1 MHIVIT
7 ILAFVFSFALATLFH
22 EGGHMLA
29 ARASHTQTEEF
40 GLGFGRTIWS
50 RKRGG
55 TVYKINALPIL
66 AYVKIKGMDSDFDA
80 PDGFYTKGWWARF
93 FTMIGGMLG
102 NLVLAFLIFTIVF
115 STMGDPRASTLI
127 GTVTPSSRA
136 EAAGLKAGD
145 NILSING
152 VSMKD
157 FDQISSTIRAH
168 ENQDVS
174 ILVAR
179 KGIQLDIH
187 VTPAFDSKLKYV
199 AIGYSPDYVR
209 YNVFVSAWRA
219 FTFTG
224 EYVWTY
230 IKALP
235 MLFTKRGVQSL
246 TGPIGIARMTGEAA
260 MGGFMSLLW
269 LTGIISVAIG
279 LTQLLP
285 IPALD
290 GGWVLFLLV
299 EAVIRRRISP
309 ERQGTIQGIGLV
321 VLLCIMA
328 LVSIKDVAGFFIR

>member
-1 MHIVIT
+1 MQIFVT
-7 ILAFVFSFALATLFH
+7 ILAFAFSFTLATLFH

-40 GLGFGRTIWS
+40 GLGFGRTVWS
-50 RKRGG
+50 RTWRG
-55 TVYKINALPIL
+55 TVFKINALPIL
-66 AYVKIKGMDSDFDA
+66 AYVKIKGMESNYDA
-80 PDGFYTKGWWARF
+80 PDGFYTKGWWARL

-102 NLVLAFLIFTIVF
+102 NLVLAFLIFSVVF
-115 STMGDPRASTLI
+115 STLGDPRASTLV
-127 GTVTPSSRA
+127 GTVTPASPA
-136 EAAGLKAGD
+136 DVAGLRAGD
-145 NILSING
+145 NILLIDG

-157 FDQISSTIRAH
+157 FDQISAFVRAH
-168 ENQDVS
+168 EDQQIDIRVARNGSQQDVF
-174 ILVAR
+174 
-179 KGIQLDIH
+179 
-187 VTPAFDSKLKYV
+187 VTPVMDATLGYV
-199 AIGYSPDYVR
+199 AIGYGPGYVR
-209 YNVFVSAWRA
+209 YNPLKSIWKA

-224 EYVWTY
+224 EYIATY

-235 MLFTKRGVQSL
+235 LLFTKRGVQSL

-290 GGWVLFLLV
+290 GGWVLFLLA

-309 ERQGTIQGIGLV
+309 ERQGTIQSVGLF
-321 VLLCIMA
+321 VLLGIM
-328 LVSIKDVAGFFIR
+328 LLISVKDVAGIFTR

>member
-1 MHIVIT
+1 MQILIT
-7 ILAFVFSFALATLFH
+7 ILAFIFSFTLATLFH

-29 ARASHTQTEEF
+29 AKASHIQTEEF
-40 GLGFGRTIWS
+40 GLGFGRTVWS
-50 RKRGG
+50 RKRGN

-66 AYVKIKGMDSDFDA
+66 AYVKIKGMDSNFDA

-93 FTMIGGMLG
+93 FTMVGGMLG

-115 STMGDPRASTLI
+115 STMGDPRASTLV
-127 GTVTPSSRA
+127 GTVAASSRA
-136 EAAGLKAGD
+136 QAAGLRVGD
-145 NILSING
+145 NIVAIDG
-152 VSMKD
+152 AAMKD
-157 FDQISSTIRAH
+157 FDQISSVVRSH
-168 ENQDVS
+168 ENKELDIRVVRGTAQM
-174 ILVAR
+174 
-179 KGIQLDIH
+179 DIH
-187 VTPAFDSKLKYV
+187 VIPAYDTKLGYAV
-199 AIGYSPDYVR
+199 IGYTPGYVR
-209 YNVFVSAWRA
+209 FSFLVSCWRA

-299 EAVIRRRISP
+299 EAVLRRRIPP
-309 ERQGTIQGIGLV
+309 ERQGTIQSVGLI
-321 VLLCIMA
+321 VLLGIM
-328 LVSIKDVAGFFIR
+328 LLISIKDVAGIFTH